1 MVKAKFVVDNRE
13 AGETEDCGLIVAIGL
28 GEMKEENQFQLAVV
42 GGKGLR
48 GSMMVQGLADGIAEA
63 ISRMTDNDMQAI
75 AMLTA
80 FIEETERRCK
90 KKILERLTTGNSK
103 AVEQPGRVAAGE
115 KEPYRRFGCGC
126 LCGAKS
132 L

>member
-13 AGETEDCGLIVAIGL
+13 AGETEDCGLIVAIAL

-90 KKILERLTTGNSK
+90 KKMLERLTNGN
-103 AVEQPGRVAAGE
+103 
-115 KEPYRRFGCGC
+115 
-126 LCGAKS
+126 
-132 L
+132 

>member
-80 FIEETERRCK
+80 VSYTHLVTDHSENSHSRWYILHEPVYHRC
-90 KKILERLTTGNSK
+90 
-103 AVEQPGRVAAGE
+103 AG
-115 KEPYRRFGCGC
+115 
-126 LCGAKS
+126 
-132 L
+132 

>member
-13 AGETEDCGLIVAIGL
+13 AGETGDCGLIVAIGL

-63 ISRMTDNDMQAI
+63 ISRMTDNEMQAI

-90 KKILERLTTGNSK
+90 KKMLERLTNGN
-103 AVEQPGRVAAGE
+103 
-115 KEPYRRFGCGC
+115 
-126 LCGAKS
+126 
-132 L
+132 

>member
-13 AGETEDCGLIVAIGL
+13 AGETGDCGLIVAIGL

-48 GSMMVQGLADGIAEA
+48 GSMMVRAGLADGIAEA

-90 KKILERLTTGNSK
+90 KKMLERLTNGN
-103 AVEQPGRVAAGE
+103 
-115 KEPYRRFGCGC
+115 
-126 LCGAKS
+126 
-132 L
+132 

>member
-13 AGETEDCGLIVAIGL
+13 AGETADCGLIVAISL

-48 GSMMVQGLADGIAEA
+48 CSMMVQGLADGIAEA

-90 KKILERLTTGNSK
+90 KKMLERLTNGN
-103 AVEQPGRVAAGE
+103 
-115 KEPYRRFGCGC
+115 
-126 LCGAKS
+126 
-132 L
+132 

>member
-28 GEMKEENQFQLAVV
+28 GEIKEENQFQLAVV

-63 ISRMTDNDMQAI
+63 ISCMTDNEYA
-75 AMLTA
+75 
-80 FIEETERRCK
+80 
-90 KKILERLTTGNSK
+90 GNRNADSI
-103 AVEQPGRVAAGE
+103 
-115 KEPYRRFGCGC
+115 YRRDRETLQEKDVGK
-126 LCGAKS
+126 AYEW
-132 L
+132 